1 MELRSRQVAPEL
13 QLLVSQLSSSL
24 ELPLRRLGLEL
35 RRLELELRRLR
46 LEPCSA
52 GDVGKLLRLV
62 TEPFRLDRDPCRLET
77 EPFVEVEP
85 CRVGEERL
93 DGQRG
98 GSSSSWSHPEN
109 TGQEAVEEQE
119 PRSCRPD
126 AVLGHGCL
134 FNVDTVPLT
143 VTPLPVFD
151 EPFCIFCVHEKL
163 DHDELGWPDFDGP
176 PSHRSPLHAITSR
189 DERTNSYSFSNAV
202 PDKHVYM
209 DIWWKKG

>member
-52 GDVGKLLRLV
+52 EDVGKLLRLV

-77 EPFVEVEP
+77 EPFIEVEP

-98 GSSSSWSHPEN
+98 GGSSSRSHPEN
-109 TGQEAVEEQE
+109 TGQEAVDEQE
-119 PRSCRPD
+119 PRSCLPD
-126 AVLGHGCL
+126 AVLGLGCL
-134 FNVDTVPLT
+134 FRVDAVPLT
-143 VTPLPVFD
+143 ITPLPVFD
-151 EPFCIFCVHEKL
+151 EPFCIFCLYGKL
-163 DHDELGWPDFDGP
+163 DHDELGWPDFDSP
-176 PSHRSPLHAITSR
+176 PLHRRPTC
-189 DERTNSYSFSNAV
+189 NYLL
-202 PDKHVYM
+202 
-209 DIWWKKG
+209 